1 MIGQPVG
8 HYKVVR
14 KIGDGGMGSVFE
26 AVHETIGRRVAIKV
40 LKPQYSKDKNVVT
53 RFFNEARAVNIVS
66 HPGVVGS
73 FDYGEMP
80 DGTAY
85 IVMEYLEGESL
96 VTDQADR
103 GTDGLR
109 RAPHRSPDRCRP
121 RRRPQQRNHSQRNYI
136 ISIVCFHVGH
146 LGPQRRRNKPCPL
159 TVPRQQQA
167 PLTSHQYVIQ
177 ITTSESLVRRV
188 STDMQVQHGLSLDA
202 QRAEIERYAADR
214 GWIVEEF
221 FVDGGFSAKNTDRPA
236 FQRMARN
243 QDDGAIAAVLV
254 TKLDRFTRS
263 LRDLCNIGFARA
275 VLLQSGGN
283 PRRHQHV

>member
-1 MIGQPVG
+1 MIGQLVG

-96 VTDQADR
+96 SSRIKRTAGPMGFDA
-103 GTDGLR
+103 LR
-109 RAPHRSPDRCRP
+109 IGRQIGAALAAAHSKGIIHRESTSPSIPSRNEYRTEQGKRCEKSAGRSNSHDLMSRLFWNRP
-121 RRRPQQRNHSQRNYI
+121 I
-136 ISIVCFHVGH
+136 E
-146 LGPQRRRNKPCPL
+146 
-159 TVPRQQQA
+159 A
-167 PLTSHQYVIQ
+167 
-177 ITTSESLVRRV
+177 SL
-188 STDMQVQHGLSLDA
+188 
-202 QRAEIERYAADR
+202 
-214 GWIVEEF
+214 
-221 FVDGGFSAKNTDRPA
+221 P
-236 FQRMARN
+236 
-243 QDDGAIAAVLV
+243 
-254 TKLDRFTRS
+254 
-263 LRDLCNIGFARA
+263 
-275 VLLQSGGN
+275 
-283 PRRHQHV
+283 

>member
-1 MIGQPVG
+1 MIGQLVG

-96 VTDQADR
+96 SSRIKRTAGPMGFDA
-103 GTDGLR
+103 LR
-109 RAPHRSPDRCRP
+109 IGRQIGAALAAAHSKGIIHRESTPP
-121 RRRPQQRNHSQRNYI
+121 
-136 ISIVCFHVGH
+136 SI
-146 LGPQRRRNKPCPL
+146 PSRNKYRTEQGKSCEKSAG
-159 TVPRQQQA
+159 R
-167 PLTSHQYVIQ
+167 SN
-177 ITTSESLVRRV
+177 S
-188 STDMQVQHGLSLDA
+188 
-202 QRAEIERYAADR
+202 RALMSR
-214 GWIVEEF
+214 F
-221 FVDGGFSAKNTDRPA
+221 FWNRPIKA
-236 FQRMARN
+236 
-243 QDDGAIAAVLV
+243 
-254 TKLDRFTRS
+254 S
-263 LRDLCNIGFARA
+263 
-275 VLLQSGGN
+275 
-283 PRRHQHV
+283 

>member
-1 MIGQPVG
+1 MIGQLVG

-96 VTDQADR
+96 SSRIKRTAGPMGFDA
-103 GTDGLR
+103 LR
-109 RAPHRSPDRCRP
+109 IGRQIGAALAAAHSKGIIHREAYEKTMTCFRVSAKDAH
-121 RRRPQQRNHSQRNYI
+121 RRR
-136 ISIVCFHVGH
+136 
-146 LGPQRRRNKPCPL
+146 
-159 TVPRQQQA
+159 
-167 PLTSHQYVIQ
+167 TSHGY
-177 ITTSESLVRRV
+177 SEAEDSSYSPLQLV
-188 STDMQVQHGLSLDA
+188 
-202 QRAEIERYAADR
+202 
-214 GWIVEEF
+214 
-221 FVDGGFSAKNTDRPA
+221 
-236 FQRMARN
+236 
-243 QDDGAIAAVLV
+243 
-254 TKLDRFTRS
+254 
-263 LRDLCNIGFARA
+263 
-275 VLLQSGGN
+275 
-283 PRRHQHV
+283 

>member
-1 MIGQPVG
+1 MIGQLVG

-96 VTDQADR
+96 SSRIKRTAGPMGFDA
-103 GTDGLR
+103 LR
-109 RAPHRSPDRCRP
+109 IGRQIGAALAAAHSKGIIHRDAYEKTMTCFRVSAKDAH
-121 RRRPQQRNHSQRNYI
+121 RRR
-136 ISIVCFHVGH
+136 
-146 LGPQRRRNKPCPL
+146 
-159 TVPRQQQA
+159 
-167 PLTSHQYVIQ
+167 TSHGY
-177 ITTSESLVRRV
+177 SEAEDSSYLPLQLV
-188 STDMQVQHGLSLDA
+188 
-202 QRAEIERYAADR
+202 
-214 GWIVEEF
+214 
-221 FVDGGFSAKNTDRPA
+221 
-236 FQRMARN
+236 
-243 QDDGAIAAVLV
+243 
-254 TKLDRFTRS
+254 
-263 LRDLCNIGFARA
+263 
-275 VLLQSGGN
+275 
-283 PRRHQHV
+283 